1 MSNLT
6 FGERL
11 ALIRAKKNPIAA
23 AISKEEQAPADSV
36 YKFGDIVLNEQQARA
51 PELALQGKSFV
62 LTGAAGTGKTTTQ
75 AAVVQAL
82 ESTGSFKKH
91 NFKYIGEADSIAIVA
106 FTKVAVRNIQKALKK
121 NPATEKYAKHCMTIH
136 SLLEFCPEVVER
148 VSEDGEVYETRM
160 FMPQRTAENPLTI
173 THLVIEEASMV
184 GLDLWKLLYAALLH
198 GVQIIYLGDINQL
211 PPVFGKSVMSYALC
225 KLPVIELTHVYRQ
238 ALDNPIIANAHK
250 ILNGEMISSS
260 EDGRFT
266 IVSGKSKYKV
276 GQERMAL
283 ALNDMMFKSFEIG
296 DYNEHTDIILIPYN
310 KQAMGTTEMNKKIAS
325 WLGFKRGAMVYQ
337 VKAGFSTWWL
347 AVGDKVLVEKRA
359 MWITGIT
366 ENPKYMGGS
375 TASPGVYSREG
386 VPLSAVN
393 VDFDAPAS
401 ADSMALA
408 EYENFSLDD
417 VEEDATKRAASH
429 IITCCTANPL
439 EEDYDPTDP
448 DNVIVELS
456 SSGEFRNE
464 VFQFGYCMSIHKAQG
479 SEWRKVYIFLHYDHS
494 AFLNRELMYTAITRA
509 REEVVLCGKEDLI
522 AAAIS
527 RQKIAGVGLDEK
539 IAYFNGG
546 ALTDMDEI
554 PVVKLSLEELS
565 STVHSGATENHIEE
579 AIAAEELLIA
589 AEIAEDIRTVEKPK
603 FTFGVKKDPVPV
615 EEAPKPKFVFGK
627 KASV

>member
-23 AISKEEQAPADSV
+23 AISVEEQAPAASN
-36 YKFGDIVLNEQQARA
+36 YTFGDIILNEAQARA
-51 PELALQGKSFV
+51 PQLALEGKSFV

-82 ESTGSFKKH
+82 ESTGSFRKH
-91 NFKYIGEADSIAIVA
+91 NFKYIGEQDSIAIVA

-148 VSEDGEVYETRM
+148 VNEDGEVYETKM

-184 GLDLWKLLYAALLH
+184 GLDLWKLLYDALLN

-211 PPVFGKSVMSYALC
+211 PPVFGKSIMSYALC

-250 ILNGEMISSS
+250 ILNGEMIESSA
-260 EDGRFT
+260 DGRFT

-283 ALNDMMFKSFEIG
+283 ALNDMMFKSYELG

-325 WLGFKRGAMVYQ
+325 WLGFKRGAMVQQ

-359 MWITGIT
+359 MWIVDIRD
-366 ENPKYMGGS
+366 NPKYMGGS
-375 TASPGVYSREG
+375 TQPAGVYSRDG

-393 VDFDAPAS
+393 VDFDAPES
-401 ADSMALA
+401 EMALA
-408 EYENFSLDD
+408 EYENFNLED

-439 EEDYDPTDP
+439 EEDYDPNDP
-448 DNVIVELS
+448 DNILIELS
-456 SSGEFRNE
+456 SSGDFRNE

-479 SEWRKVYIFLHYDHS
+479 SEWRKVYIFLHYDHA

-509 REEVVLCGKEDLI
+509 REEVVLCAKEDLI
-522 AAAIS
+522 QAAIS
-527 RQKIAGVGLDEK
+527 RQKIAGIGLDEK
-539 IAYFNGG
+539 IAFFNGG
-546 ALTDMDEI
+546 SLTDLDSV
-554 PVVKLSLEELS
+554 PVVKLSLEALA
-565 STVHSGATENHIEE
+565 STMHSGVSENHIEE
-579 AIAAEELLIA
+579 AIAAEEMLVA
-589 AEIAEDIRTVEKPK
+589 AEIANDIREV
-603 FTFGVKKDPVPV
+603 
-615 EEAPKPKFVFGK
+615 AKPKFVFGSSNSAEQTEAPK
-627 KASV
+627 KPKFVFG